1 MIFEKFLAASLL
13 SSAHIALSE
22 NLPFSLSLLHPSP
35 TPPCIVLPAS
45 CFLHGASCMLMADH
59 RSHSHRITS
68 CMLAVWFSLLLFWFA
83 WPFPFLPSFLSF
95 LLPGISLFSPRPLS
109 LYPPCFLSSF
119 FLLSFPPPSP
129 VAVLTP
135 VRNSSSSLS
144 SHNSSEM
151 GNVGNLLILADG
163 MVVEH
168 PEDFYRMQVS
178 EKRDSQ
184 RGNALV
190 ASYKKHSIY
199 HT

>member
-1 MIFEKFLAASLL
+1 MHAGCLAFASSFLVC
-13 SSAHIALSE
+13 SA
-22 NLPFSLSLLHPSP
+22 LP
-35 TPPCIVLPAS
+35 LPA
-45 CFLHGASCMLMADH
+45 
-59 RSHSHRITS
+59 
-68 CMLAVWFSLLLFWFA
+68 
-83 WPFPFLPSFLSF
+83 FLPSFSSTWNIPSSPPALF
-95 LLPGISLFSPRPLS
+95 LFTLPVSSPL
-109 LYPPCFLSSF
+109 F

-190 ASYKKHSIY
+190 ARNKKHSIY

>member
-1 MIFEKFLAASLL
+1 MHAGCLVFASSFLVCL
-13 SSAHIALSE
+13 ALPLPAF
-22 NLPFSLSLLHPSP
+22 LPF
-35 TPPCIVLPAS
+35 
-45 CFLHGASCMLMADH
+45 
-59 RSHSHRITS
+59 
-68 CMLAVWFSLLLFWFA
+68 
-83 WPFPFLPSFLSF
+83 FLPSFLPF

-129 VAVLTP
+129 IAVLTP

-190 ASYKKHSIY
+190 ARNKKHSIY

>member
-1 MIFEKFLAASLL
+1 MHAGCLVFASSFLVC
-13 SSAHIALSE
+13 SALPLPAF
-22 NLPFSLSLLHPSP
+22 LPF
-35 TPPCIVLPAS
+35 
-45 CFLHGASCMLMADH
+45 
-59 RSHSHRITS
+59 
-68 CMLAVWFSLLLFWFA
+68 
-83 WPFPFLPSFLSF
+83 FLPSFLPF

-178 EKRDSQ
+178 EKRDSE
-184 RGNALV
+184 NALV
-190 ASYKKHSIY
+190 ARNKKHSIY